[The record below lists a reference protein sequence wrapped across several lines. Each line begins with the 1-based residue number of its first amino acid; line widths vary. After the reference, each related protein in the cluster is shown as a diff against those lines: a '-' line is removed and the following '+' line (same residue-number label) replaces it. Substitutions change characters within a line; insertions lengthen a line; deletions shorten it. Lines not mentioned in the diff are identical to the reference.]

1 MGLTLYA
8 IFSNSLDL
16 DLYSFVIG
24 LDYAN
29 FSFIY
34 NVPKNL
40 LSPCTSCVSFTG
52 YAFVQGDMN
61 FLRMMGSIIELW
73 ILMGIVLV
81 ILIKRGMFE
90 EVRKE
95 IIWVN
100 GVSDNDKGI
109 S

>member
-95 IIWVN
+95 II
-100 GVSDNDKGI
+100 
-109 S
+109 